1 MYEKLRTIRNNKSVS
16 AIEMAE
22 LLGLKTAAAYYKK
35 ETGAIRI
42 SMSEARIISERLN
55 MSIED
60 IFFADEVSVTETK
73 NDMYPTGTEA

>member
-73 NDMYPTGTEA
+73 NDMDPTGTEV

>member
-42 SMSEARIISERLN
+42 SMFEAKLISERLN

-60 IFFADEVSVTETK
+60 IFFADEVSVIETR
-73 NDMYPTGTEA
+73 NDKIPTCPDV

>member
-16 AIEMAE
+16 AREMAE

-42 SMSEARIISERLN
+42 SMFEAKLISERLN

-73 NDMYPTGTEA
+73 NDMYPTGTEV